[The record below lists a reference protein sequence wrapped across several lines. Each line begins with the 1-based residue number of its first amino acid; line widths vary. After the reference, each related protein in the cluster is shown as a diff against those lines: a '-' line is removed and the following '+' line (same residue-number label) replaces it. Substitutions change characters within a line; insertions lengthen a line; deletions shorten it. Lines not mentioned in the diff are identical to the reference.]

1 MHWILLIG
9 ILFAPAEHLLLKLT
23 ASHFWTLNSKNAN
36 ENVLKRILIAMYNE
50 NFNENIRTYSLDP
63 LALPVLVLDK
73 NRPVGVELSQLQ
85 F

>member
-1 MHWILLIG
+1 
-9 ILFAPAEHLLLKLT
+9 
-23 ASHFWTLNSKNAN
+23 
-36 ENVLKRILIAMYNE
+36 MYNE